1 MNRKNSRMVIT
12 GLLVIVLLF
21 TSLSVVFSEEDND
34 RDYNIPFVEKI
45 LSINSDGSVDIK
57 EDYNYTFYGTFNGVT
72 RDIPLSGE
80 QSIENISV
88 ETPGLYNTVEV
99 KNYSNTVHIIVHLFS
114 DAEKTK
120 SVTNQSA
127 NIIYNYTFNKGVKIY
142 DDVAEFQYMS
152 WGPQWEKE
160 VIRMTTY
167 VKLPGNKTNVEVWNN
182 PPYLVSSTS
191 WITYNTL
198 ETRYKTI
205 DAYKSEE
212 QRLLIPKEQFNSTE
226 NADVIKGNAKE
237 VIENDQRN
245 YQNTINFNYNITYS
259 ILIVSILMLILPF
272 GIYYKY
278 GREPKLQYSCDYET
292 DLPTKDSPVFINA
305 VVNGNVEDIDL
316 DAFYATIL
324 DLIDRSY
331 MKVFMSTSDDTV
343 LEINDVDTS
352 DLQVFEEDILTYFNQ
367 FTDKNNRVAF
377 STIKNEEDPLEFQ
390 EFLDKWNKKA
400 TSSLDHE
407 KINRF
412 FHNIGSKLFKIYSR
426 ITLIYAIIVLI
437 YLLSLTPEVPT
448 IDWAFRATEILIP
461 LAIITA
467 LLPNTV
473 AGQWTLEGKEFHDRW
488 KHFER
493 YVNNYSLIKEY
504 PPASIQVWGR
514 YLVYATA
521 LGDAQAVT
529 KNMKEYFKQEN
540 IPQETINQSDI
551 TRFTYYGMHLV
562 MFSTFHEFKTYQP
575 PTNNTSFNSG
585 GSFGNIG
592 GPGSGGFGGG
602 GGGAF

>member
-1 MNRKNSRMVIT
+1 MNKKNSRMIIT
-12 GLLVIVLLF
+12 GLLVILLLF
-21 TSLSVVFSEEDND
+21 TSLSVVFSEDDND
-34 RDYNIPFVEKI
+34 RDYSIPFVEKI
-45 LSINSDGSVDIK
+45 LNINTDGSVDIK
-57 EDYNYTFYGTFNGVT
+57 EDYNYTFHGTFNGVT

-99 KNYSNTVHIIVHLFS
+99 KNYSDTVHIIVHLFS

-120 SVTNQSA
+120 GVTNQSA

-152 WGPQWEKE
+152 WGSQWEKE

-182 PPYLVSSTS
+182 PPYFVSSTS

-226 NADVIKGNAKE
+226 NADVIKGSAKE
-237 VIENDQRN
+237 IIENDQKE
-245 YQNTINFNYNITYS
+245 YQDTINFNYNVTYA
-259 ILIVSILMLILPF
+259 ILIVSIFMLILPF

-278 GREPKLQYSCDYET
+278 GREPKLHYESDYET
-292 DLPTKDSPVFINA
+292 DLPTDDTPVFINA
-305 VVNGNVEDIDL
+305 VVNGNVNDIDL

-324 DLIDRSY
+324 DLIDRGY
-331 MKVFMSTSDDTV
+331 MGVFASSKDDTV
-343 LEINDVDTS
+343 IEINDVDTS
-352 DLQVFEEDILTYFNQ
+352 ELYSYEDDILTYFNQ
-367 FTDKNNRVAF
+367 FTDENNRVVF
-377 STIKNEEDPLEFQ
+377 STIKDEEDPLEFQ

-400 TSSLDHE
+400 NNSLDYE

-412 FHNIGSKLFKIYSR
+412 FHNIGSRLFKIYSR
-426 ITLIYAIIVLI
+426 ITIIYAVIILI
-437 YLLSLTPEVPT
+437 YLLTLTPEVPT

-467 LLPNTV
+467 ILPNTV
-473 AGQWTLEGKEFHDRW
+473 AGQWTTEGKEFHDEW
-488 KHFER
+488 KHFEK
-493 YVNNYSLIKEY
+493 YINNYSLIKEY

-540 IPQETINQSDI
+540 ISQETINQSDI
-551 TRFTYYGMHLV
+551 TRFTYYGMHLA

-575 PTNNTSFNSG
+575 PTDNTGFSGG